1 MYPRYY
7 PSDCGHRYKVTTP
20 TGQAPTQPPG
30 PPIDSAVKGVRR
42 TRISRAWTAVAV
54 MVVLGVALIA
64 FLVQNTRSVH
74 IKFFGASGHIPIA
87 VALLAAALI
96 GALIVLGVGIARTTQ
111 LRVAARR
118 QASTDSTIPA
128 ERSATARLSG
138 LDAESTTAPQ
148 IRTSGPDSEP

>member
-1 MYPRYY
+1 M
-7 PSDCGHRYKVTTP
+7 VTTDQP
-20 TGQAPTQPPG
+20 HTQPAGTP
-30 PPIDSAVKGVRR
+30 SRATVKGVRH
-42 TRISRAWTAVAV
+42 TRISGTWTAVAV

-118 QASTDSTIPA
+118 QASADSPVAIEPSPVDRSSELGA
-128 ERSATARLSG
+128 EPTASPQDPTAG
-138 LDAESTTAPQ
+138 PTT
-148 IRTSGPDSEP
+148 GP